1 MSEQKTSYVI
11 YLYLE
16 EFKDVFII
24 KDDTR
29 FFLNSVR
36 VYGVQSQDKM
46 KFTKIDFDIKKRND
60 ELSIHPLEHFDSY
73 LFMAEKFAEGIKIK
87 TNADQFP
94 LNKIYKYFEIP
105 IDQRGNEAKALW
117 EEIKQ
122 DIILINHKIKIKT
135 K

>member
-11 YLYLE
+11 YPYFE

-36 VYGVQSQDKM
+36 IYGVQSQDEM
-46 KFTKIDFDIKKRND
+46 QFTKIDFDIKKRND

-73 LFMAEKFAEGIKIK
+73 LFIAEKFAEGIKLE
-87 TNADQFP
+87 TNADKFP
-94 LNKIYKYFEIP
+94 PNLIYKYFEIP
-105 IDQRGNEAKALW
+105 INPQGDEAKALW

-122 DIILINHKIKIKT
+122 DIILKSRKID
-135 K
+135 

>member
-11 YLYLE
+11 YPYFE

-36 VYGVQSQDKM
+36 IYGVQSQDEK
-46 KFTKIDFDIKKRND
+46 KNTKIDFDIKKRND

-73 LFMAEKFAEGIKIK
+73 LFIAEKFAEGIKLE
-87 TNADQFP
+87 TNADKFP
-94 LNKIYKYFEIP
+94 PNLIYKYFEIP
-105 IDQRGNEAKALW
+105 INPQGDEAKALW

-122 DIILINHKIKIKT
+122 DIILKSRKID
-135 K
+135 